1 MKVAVILPC
10 YNEGPAIYQVVR
22 SFKENLPEAT
32 VYVFDNASTDNTAE
46 EALRAGATVHRVNR
60 QGKGNVV
67 RRMFADIEADCY
79 LMADGDETYDAS
91 YARKLI
97 DCLVNEKLDMVV
109 GTREPVNKEL
119 AYRPGHVF
127 GNKLLTGI
135 VRFIFG
141 TGFTDML
148 SGYRVFSRRFVKTF
162 PAFSEG
168 FEIETELTI
177 HALRLGLPYAEVPT
191 PYYER
196 GEGSNSKLSTFKDGF
211 RILWFIFILFKEHKP
226 FPFFGILAIV
236 LASLSVI
243 LATPL
248 LMEFIATGLVPRLP
262 TAILSTGLMISA
274 VLSFITG
281 VILDSLSLGRR
292 ENLQLQYLQYTPV
305 HSDQKST
312 EG

>member
-1 MKVAVILPC
+1 MKIAVILPC
-10 YNEGPAIYQVVR
+10 YNEGLAIHKVVTAFR
-22 SFKENLPEAT
+22 DNLPEAT
-32 VYVFDNASTDNTAE
+32 IYVFDNASQDNTAE
-46 EALRAGATVHRVNR
+46 EARRAGAIVHRVNR

-79 LMADGDETYDAS
+79 LMADGDETYDAGS
-91 YARKLI
+91 ARKLI
-97 DCLVNEKLDMVV
+97 DCLVNENLDMVV
-109 GTREPVNKEL
+109 GTREPENKDL

-148 SGYRVFSRRFVKTF
+148 SGYRAFSRRFVKTF

-177 HALRLGLPYAEVPT
+177 HALRLGVPYAEVKT

-196 GEGSNSKLSTFKDGF
+196 PEGSSSKLSTFKDGF

-226 FPFFGILAIV
+226 FPFFGIIAVLLAILSIV
-236 LASLSVI
+236 LAS
-243 LATPL
+243 PL
-248 LMEFIATGLVPRLP
+248 LMEYLETGLVPRLP
-262 TAILSTGLMISA
+262 TAVLSTGMMISA
-274 VLSFITG
+274 LLSFITG
-281 VILDSLSLGRR
+281 VMLDSVNLGRR
-292 ENLQLQYLQYTPV
+292 ENLQLQYLQYKPV
-305 HSDQKST
+305 NTDQEPS
-312 EG
+312 